1 MKQLTGIASLAL
13 MLAGSSAWAM
23 DCAKAASALDKRI
36 CSDHELKAA
45 DTAMS
50 AAYFK
55 LLQSIKDPEIH
66 ASLIES
72 QRRWVKAREQDLDSM
87 PDWIDDPTD
96 DNAQRAI
103 LLETTRA
110 RTQDLSSRSAGLP
123 AFVATALKQRDLARG
138 YSGGPYSGYRNTSC
152 SFIADKGDHNHWT
165 YNCFGSRAYQN
176 GKRVCSE
183 TNDFASYRSVTTRA
197 AAIVENGQLRKIAS
211 YSDDTGKWAKSS
223 DPADSAET
231 SRDSSRHIDPDAPF
245 DNDDDKGWMR
255 ACLTDPSFPTGGKF
269 DDR

>member
-1 MKQLTGIASLAL
+1 

-36 CSDHELKAA
+36 CSDRQLKAA
-45 DTAMS
+45 DAAMS

-72 QRRWVKAREQDLDSM
+72 QRRWVKAREEDLDSM

-110 RTQDLSSRSAGLP
+110 RTEQLSSRSAGMP
-123 AFVATALKQRDLARG
+123 TFVATALKQRELARD
-138 YSGGPYSGYRNTSC
+138 YSGGPYSGYSNTSC

-165 YNCFGSRAYQN
+165 YNCFGSHAYQN
-176 GKRVCSE
+176 GNRVCSE
-183 TNDFASYRSVTTRA
+183 TNDFLDARSVTTRA
-197 AAIVENGQLRKIAS
+197 AGIVAHGQLRQIAS
-211 YSDDTGKWAKSS
+211 YSDNTGKWAKSS
-223 DPADSAET
+223 GPADSAET
-231 SRDSSRHIDPDAPF
+231 GRGSLRNIDPDAPF
-245 DNDDDKGWMR
+245 DSDDDKGWMR
-255 ACLTDPSFPTGGKF
+255 ACLTDPSFPTGDKF